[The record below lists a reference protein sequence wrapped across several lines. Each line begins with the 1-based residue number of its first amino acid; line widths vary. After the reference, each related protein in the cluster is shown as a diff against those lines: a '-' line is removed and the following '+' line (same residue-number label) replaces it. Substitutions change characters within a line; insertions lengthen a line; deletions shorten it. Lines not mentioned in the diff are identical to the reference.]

1 MLENLFAPEKA
12 PSEEPHQTGEIGTI
26 IRQIRDLP
34 EYNVQQESRLK
45 QAILGQALRGRS
57 PRSSRRANRSPTAMY
72 WTTTGSV
79 CCCSAA
85 PKGWAG
91 SNTDPGNGSSSGKQ
105 LGLFPDR
112 LHEGCSS
119 FDFRG
124 RRPDGGKALPFG
136 AKGVG
141 WCDRLQ
147 PAGVFRLQQSARRSA
162 KPCQGGGGAL
172 EYGQLAG
179 YRSVFFDKMALSFPL
194 QQAEGLNRV
203 GKPSLPVSVEKMPLR
218 HWNSF

>member
-1 MLENLFAPEKA
+1 MEFLTFYAICAAISLLGGILLSFYFFRRNCHPVQTLENLFAPEKA
-12 PSEEPHQTGEIGTI
+12 PSEELRQTGEIGTI

-57 PRSSRRANRSPTAMY
+57 PRSSRRANRSPTALY
-72 WTTTGSV
+72 WPTTGSV

-112 LHEGCSS
+112 LHEDCSS

-162 KPCQGGGGAL
+162 KPCQGGGERFGVRPAC
-172 EYGQLAG
+172 
-179 YRSVFFDKMALSFPL
+179 
-194 QQAEGLNRV
+194 RV
-203 GKPSLPVSVEKMPLR
+203 SQCFLR
-218 HWNSF
+218 

>member
-1 MLENLFAPEKA
+1 MKLVSCCRKAFRSRLFL
-12 PSEEPHQTGEIGTI
+12 PSELPSGPDVGESVRTGESPFGGTAPD
-26 IRQIRDLP
+26 RRDRHHYP
-34 EYNVQQESRLK
+34 ADPGSAGVQCPAGEP
-45 QAILGQALRGRS
+45 AEAGHLGQALRRRS
-57 PRSSRRANRSPTAMY
+57 SRSSRRANRSPTALY

-141 WCDRLQ
+141 WCDWLQ

-162 KPCQGGGGAL
+162 KPCQGGGERFGVRPAC
-172 EYGQLAG
+172 
-179 YRSVFFDKMALSFPL
+179 
-194 QQAEGLNRV
+194 RV
-203 GKPSLPVSVEKMPLR
+203 SQCFL
-218 HWNSF
+218 